1 MTHVCI
7 LLSLFLHKY
16 LKGTVILPQHALL
29 YVSHY
34 MHIFLCVFV
43 VYVFVCKT
51 VYKGA
56 HAFVHVKARVEYW
69 MLLLDCSLYIYLL
82 RQSLLLNLTL
92 INHVTW
98 ADQGAS
104 GICLSPSTEVTNTLD
119 FLCLGSKLKSSCLP
133 GRHLTDCHF
142 STLLNAHFS

>member
-16 LKGTVILPQHALL
+16 LKGTVILPQHALV
-29 YVSHY
+29 YISHY

-43 VYVFVCKT
+43 VYVFVSQS
-51 VYKGA
+51 VYKCA
-56 HAFVHVKARVEYW
+56 HTFVHVKVRGEYW
-69 MLLLDCSLYIYLL
+69 VLLLDCSFYLYLL

-104 GICLSPSTEVTNTLD
+104 GICLSTSTEVTN
-119 FLCLGSKLKSSCLP
+119 KYMLP
-133 GRHLTDCHF
+133 HLTFYVWDQSLSPHACLAG
-142 STLLNAHFS
+142 T